1 MGDRLRTLVGAAVL
15 LAMADVHALSLGAAR
30 GEAVVGQPLELGF
43 ELALDAGTDVNAACV
58 TAELFYGDTRIDA
71 SRVRIVTRQGSQPL
85 QATVQLSSN
94 VAVNE
99 PVVSVLLRAGCSPAI
114 SRRFVLLSS
123 SPVEAAGAAAAGVTS
138 LNSSSGGSVRNTLPT
153 QMPPPVVVAPR
164 STATTAPTGDAFAST
179 RASARSTAPAPVK
192 ELAPRRPASPAT
204 TTAAAAPPSA
214 PRGGARLELQSPV
227 DWLQEQVLPLR
238 SSTTMAEPP
247 VTTTAEQRAAA
258 AALWR
263 SLGGAEGGAPPADA
277 ESQQRTQALE
287 NQVKTLQ
294 SNARLVRAREADL
307 QNQLAEARS
316 SAEFFWLAVWST
328 LGLVVAGGAI
338 GGLLAWRRR
347 GGRDMRWRK
356 VDEPSVFG
364 ADAVTAY
371 GEGFVDTQP
380 APVDFPY
387 PTTLPEAPTGA
398 PRPAPAFQG
407 VEEPVQRTQQNVESG
422 FGSSGFTPDEAPGRS
437 PPTSAEAAT
446 RAARELR
453 NGSANDL
460 ADVQQNA
467 DFFASLG
474 QYEQAIELLQEYIA
488 SHPGTSPI
496 AYLDLLKLFHTL
508 SQTEPYRTLRTDFN
522 AVFNADVPPFAAF
535 LKGSK
540 DLTAYNDVLQ
550 RISQAWSQASVLD
563 LIESL
568 LVRHSGEGAHPPFQ
582 LEAYRDLLLLYEI
595 AKIEHGVDTSVKLSV
610 PPGLAAAHVPVPP
623 AVMAPAVT
631 VAAAA
636 TTATAAEAVE
646 QNSTATRPG
655 VSLEMEPAGSEP
667 DYPMSPIS
675 ATNPDSGPDDLG
687 IPLEFGSV
695 GLPPELPRISLD
707 DIAAPENAVSNRSGE
722 PAAADPHLI
731 DFDMFDVALPPPPE
745 RPVRR

>member
-1 MGDRLRTLVGAAVL
+1 MGERIRTLVGTAVL
-15 LAMADVHALSLGAAR
+15 LAMADVHALSLGSAR
-30 GEAVVGQPLELGF
+30 GEAVVGQPLELAF
-43 ELALDAGTDVNAACV
+43 DLAMDAGADVNSACV
-58 TAELFYGDTRIDA
+58 TAELFYGDTRVDA

-99 PVVSVLLRAGCSPAI
+99 PVVSVLVRAGCSPAI

-123 SPVEAAGAAAAGVTS
+123 SPVEAAGSTAAGVTA
-138 LNSSSGGSVRNTLPT
+138 LSSPYSGNVRTTLPA
-153 QMPPPVVVAPR
+153 PSAPSVVVAPR
-164 STATTAPTGDAFAST
+164 SVVATASVRNDAF
-179 RASARSTAPAPVK
+179 SAREGKPGASPAPVK
-192 ELAPRRPASPAT
+192 AVAPRRSASP
-204 TTAAAAPPSA
+204 TAAVAATPAAS
-214 PRGGARLELQSPV
+214 RGARLELQSPV

-263 SLGGAEGGAPPADA
+263 SLGGAEGVPQGDV
-277 ESQQRTQALE
+277 ESEQRTQALE
-287 NQVKTLQ
+287 KQVKTLQ
-294 SNARLVRAREADL
+294 NNARLSRGREGDL

-316 SAEFFWLAVWST
+316 NAELFWLAIWSA
-328 LGLVVAGGAI
+328 LGLVVAGGVL
-338 GGLLAWRRR
+338 GGLMVWRRQ
-347 GGRDMRWRK
+347 GGRGMRWRRAG
-356 VDEPSVFG
+356 ERSVFG
-364 ADAVTAY
+364 AEAVTAY
-371 GEGFVDTQP
+371 GEGFDDTQP

-387 PTTLPEAPTGA
+387 PTALPEAATGA
-398 PRPAPAFQG
+398 PKPASVVQGFDEPARHSLQSL
-407 VEEPVQRTQQNVESG
+407 ESG
-422 FGSSGFTPDEAPGRS
+422 FGALSSFPLDEPATSTPM
-437 PPTSAEAAT
+437 TSAEAAT

-453 NGSANDL
+453 NGSTNDL

-474 QYEQAIELLQEYIA
+474 QYEQAIELLQEYI
-488 SHPGTSPI
+488 SSNPGTSPI

-595 AKIEHGVDTSVKLSV
+595 AKIEHGVDSPVKLAV
-610 PPGLAAAHVPVPP
+610 PPGITPTHVPAPP
-623 AVMAPAVT
+623 TIAPVVAGS
-631 VAAAA
+631 AAAA
-636 TTATAAEAVE
+636 MAEVD
-646 QNSTATRPG
+646 QNRSAFRPD
-655 VSLEMEPAGSEP
+655 VSLERDREPYATEPGYPQLPASSGEVGSV
-667 DYPMSPIS
+667 
-675 ATNPDSGPDDLG
+675 ADDLG
-687 IPLEFGSV
+687 IPLEFGSIAV
-695 GLPPELPRISLD
+695 PPELPRISLGD
-707 DIAAPENAVSNRSGE
+707 FAAPQTGNSSRSSE
-722 PAAADPHLI
+722 PSATDPHLI

-745 RPVRR
+745 RPTKR

>member
-43 ELALDAGTDVNAACV
+43 ELLLDAGTDVNAACV

-138 LNSSSGGSVRNTLPT
+138 LNSSSAGGVRTTLPT
-153 QMPPPVVVAPR
+153 PMPPPVVVAPR
-164 STATTAPTGDAFAST
+164 STPTTAPVGDQVGST

-192 ELAPRRPASPAT
+192 ELAPRRPASQT
-204 TTAAAAPPSA
+204 TTTTVAAPPPA
-214 PRGGARLELQSPV
+214 TRGGARLELQSPV

-263 SLGGAEGGAPPADA
+263 SLGGADGAPIVDA

-294 SNARLVRAREADL
+294 NNARLVRAREADL

-316 SAEFFWLAVWST
+316 SAEFFWLAVWSA
-328 LGLVVAGGAI
+328 LGLMVAGGVI
-338 GGLLAWRRR
+338 GGLVAWRRR

-356 VDEPSVFG
+356 VAEPSVFG

-387 PTTLPEAPTGA
+387 PTTLPEASTGA

-407 VEEPVQRTQQNVESG
+407 FDEPVQRTLQNVESG
-422 FGSSGFTPDEAPGRS
+422 FGASGFAADEAPAS
-437 PPTSAEAAT
+437 TPLTSAEAAT

-488 SHPGTSPI
+488 SNPGTSPI

-595 AKIEHGVDTSVKLSV
+595 AKIEHGVDTSVKLAV
-610 PPGLAAAHVPVPP
+610 PPGLAPAHVPVPP
-623 AVMAPAVT
+623 AALVPAAA

-636 TTATAAEAVE
+636 TTAMAAEAVE
-646 QNSTATRPG
+646 QTNPAARPG
-655 VSLEMEPAGSEP
+655 VSLDLELGGSEP
-667 DYPMSPIS
+667 DYPMLPVS
-675 ATNPDSGPDDLG
+675 ASDADSGPDDLG

-707 DIAAPENAVSNRSGE
+707 DIAAPETASSNRSGE
-722 PAAADPHLI
+722 SAAADPHLI
-731 DFDMFDVALPPPPE
+731 DFDMFDVALPPLPE
-745 RPVRR
+745 RPVKR